1 MRSAAGLLIVGVVL
15 AVGACSDGDQGE
27 ADDGLSAEEVA
38 ERYGYDVESEE
49 LTPVYALV
57 PEFGNSPNDGAI
69 DVFYADCLKDVADY
83 KVPPRS
89 EKADLFSRD
98 HQLMFNE
105 EIAANWGYPALR
117 LPEEEPPGIPSDDV
131 TQEIETEYARCTE
144 ELGEK
149 LSRPDGKFLEEVDS
163 AGWNAEAE
171 STELEDAKAAWR
183 DCMAPL
189 GIVDLPEE
197 PHEMPPSSI
206 RGQPNEGDAYVD
218 MDLELTEEERTVAME
233 DAKCRTEV
241 SLDLTE
247 RKARAEGELAAIGK
261 NIEDFEAARVAYER
275 YGEELQALLAEHS

>member
-163 AGWNAEAE
+163 AGWN
-171 STELEDAKAAWR
+171 
-183 DCMAPL
+183 
-189 GIVDLPEE
+189 
-197 PHEMPPSSI
+197 
-206 RGQPNEGDAYVD
+206 
-218 MDLELTEEERTVAME
+218 
-233 DAKCRTEV
+233 
-241 SLDLTE
+241 
-247 RKARAEGELAAIGK
+247 
-261 NIEDFEAARVAYER
+261 
-275 YGEELQALLAEHS
+275 